1 MYNLINIKGGFFI
14 ALLPK
19 EIIREMVRKGNL
31 NTVNDI
37 QVALKDL
44 MKEFIQESLE
54 VELENQLGYEK
65 YEKKDD
71 RDNSRNGYSKKKV
84 KSSFGEIELDIP
96 CDRNSEFEPKI
107 VPKYS
112 RDISNLEE
120 KVISMYGLGMS
131 TRDINKHI
139 QEIYG
144 VDISAEMVSK
154 ITDKIIPLVEEW
166 QNRPLEDIYYF
177 TFLDAV
183 HFNVKEDKAIVK
195 KAAYVILGV
204 NSEEKKDVLGIYI
217 GGNESAKFWLTV
229 LNDLKNRGVKDILI
243 ASIDGL
249 TGFSETIR
257 AVFPHTD
264 IQRCIIHQIRYTLS
278 FVSYKEKKEFAKDLK
293 EIYTSP
299 NEDAGYSV
307 LQELKEKWDKK
318 YPYALKSWENNWNE
332 LRTFFKFS
340 PEIRKIM
347 YTTNVI
353 ENLNRTYRKVTKTR
367 SSFPSDMSL
376 LKLLYLA
383 TTNLTEKWKS
393 GYAKDW
399 HMIKG
404 QLAIEYEERLKG
416 F

>member
-1 MYNLINIKGGFFI
+1 MS
-14 ALLPK
+14 LLPK
-19 EIIREMVRKGNL
+19 ELIKEIVRKGNFKSA
-31 NTVNDI
+31 TDI
-37 QVALKDL
+37 QEALKDL

-54 VELENQLGYEK
+54 AELNNQLGYEK
-65 YEKKDD
+65 YEKKENC
-71 RDNSRNGYSKKKV
+71 DNSRNGYSKKKV

-96 CDRNSEFEPKI
+96 RDRNSEFEPKI

-154 ITDKIIPLVEEW
+154 ITDKIIPLIEEW
-166 QNRPLEDIYYF
+166 QNRPLEEVYYF
-177 TFLDAV
+177 TFLDAI
-183 HFNVKEDKAIVK
+183 HFHVKEDKAIVK
-195 KAAYVILGV
+195 KAAYIVLGV
-204 NSEEKKDVLGIYI
+204 NSEGKKDVLGIYI
-217 GGNESAKFWLTV
+217 GGNESAKFWLSV
-229 LNDLKNRGVKDILI
+229 LNDLRNRGVKDILI
-243 ASIDGL
+243 ASVDGL
-249 TGFSETIR
+249 TGFSEAIKT
-257 AVFPHTD
+257 VFPYAD

-293 EIYTSP
+293 EIYTAP
-299 NEDAGYSV
+299 NEETGFSA
-307 LQELKEKWDKK
+307 LEELKEKWSKK
-318 YPYALKSWENNWNE
+318 YPYALKSWENNWSE

-340 PEIRKIM
+340 PEIRRIM
-347 YTTNVI
+347 YTTNAI
-353 ENLNRTYRKVTKTR
+353 ENLNRIYRKVTKTR
-367 SSFPSDMSL
+367 SSFPTDMAL
-376 LKLLYLA
+376 MKLLYLS
-383 TTNLTEKWKS
+383 TINLTEKWKT

-399 HMIKG
+399 HLIKG